1 MAAEVTLRNVA
12 NMAGVSVGTAS
23 QAINNRPNVSPTT
36 RTRVIEAA
44 IALGYKFRAPAVA
57 PSTKAISTIG
67 MLVMHDIG
75 TEIEPSV
82 FYSHIQSGIENECR
96 KRGIGLMFSTIDV
109 DQNKR
114 PVNWPAIIRNERI
127 EGLVLL
133 GTFLEDT
140 IERVQTQISV
150 PVVLVDGFA
159 PNLPFDS
166 VNIENFQGAYDA
178 VDHLVKQGHRHI
190 GLLGW
195 YENPHPSVQERKE
208 GYLKALEANG
218 ITETYIEPCT
228 LDRAPSSAAFMRM
241 KQKNP
246 QVSAIFTCNDD
257 IAIGIYSTVREMKLR
272 LPEDISIVGFD
283 NIELSSA
290 VTPGLTTV
298 HVFKAWMGILGVRH
312 LVDRVLNP
320 EQPKITTRVA
330 TQLVVRES
338 VTPPGSDR
346 KIHR

>member
-1 MAAEVTLRNVA
+1 
-12 NMAGVSVGTAS
+12 MAGVSVGTAS

-44 IALGYKFRAPAVA
+44 IALGYQFRAPAVS
-57 PSTKAISTIG
+57 PSEKAISTIG

-82 FYSHIQSGIENECR
+82 FYSHIQSGVENECR

-109 DQNKR
+109 DQKKR
-114 PVNWPAIIRNERI
+114 PVEWPAVIRNERI

-133 GTFLEDT
+133 GTFLDDT
-140 IERVQTQISV
+140 IERLQRQICV

-166 VNIENFQGAYDA
+166 VNIENIQGAYEA
-178 VDHLVKQGHRHI
+178 VDHLAKQGHRHI
-190 GLLGW
+190 GLIGW
-195 YENPHPSVQERKE
+195 HEDPHPSIQERKE
-208 GYLKALEANG
+208 GYLKALQANG
-218 ITETYIEPCT
+218 ITDTYIESCT
-228 LDRAPSSAAFMRM
+228 LDREPSSAAFKRM
-241 KQKNP
+241 IQKNP

-257 IAIGIYSTVREMKLR
+257 IAIGIYSTIREMKLR
-272 LPEDISIVGFD
+272 LPEDISVVGFD
-283 NIELSSA
+283 NIELSRA

-298 HVFKAWMGILGVRH
+298 HVYKAWMGMLGVRH

-320 EQPKITTRVA
+320 EQPRINTRVT

-338 VTPPGSDR
+338 VAPHNP
-346 KIHR
+346 